1 MHGPARALLS
11 GLLPSV
17 IMACDREAKR
27 ASLVRCAAAGASRGA
42 ASMNVTVR
50 YLAQAREA
58 AGRASEEIEL
68 DGPTTLHDLIVRL
81 ARQHGSAF
89 AKMALDG
96 AGGPHPSLLVVI
108 GDEH

>member
-1 MHGPARALLS
+1 
-11 GLLPSV
+11 
-17 IMACDREAKR
+17 
-27 ASLVRCAAAGASRGA
+27 
-42 ASMNVTVR
+42 MNVTVR

-108 GDEH
+108 GDEQVRVGEARALAAGDTITLMTPISGG